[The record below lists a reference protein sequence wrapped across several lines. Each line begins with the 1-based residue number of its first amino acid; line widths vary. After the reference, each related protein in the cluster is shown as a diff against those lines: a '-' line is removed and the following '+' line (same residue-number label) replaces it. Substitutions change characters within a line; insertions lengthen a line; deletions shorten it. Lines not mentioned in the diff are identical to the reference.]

1 MFVKT
6 TDQQHRCY
14 IYKQTSWI
22 AAKQH
27 RWVNDVNQR
36 NDCKFQKSYQGE
48 IDKYGA
54 SDIALEIETAF
65 FVDE

>member
-1 MFVKT
+1 MV
-6 TDQQHRCY
+6 
-14 IYKQTSWI
+14 YKQTSWI

-36 NDCKFQKSYQGE
+36 E

-65 FVDE
+65 FCR